1 MVNNP
6 AQSKPPIESQSAPTP
21 CLATALVNEQQWETR
36 WVVTTEQQWR
46 RILQQIRQD
55 IAAGQITPLAEV
67 LR

>member
-1 MVNNP
+1 MKKN
-6 AQSKPPIESQSAPTP
+6 QSIAPTSP
-21 CLATALVNEQQWETR
+21 QSSKINEQQWETR
-36 WVVTTEQQWR
+36 LAATTEQQWQ